1 MSTSI
6 TRLTP
11 QGTFEFKGETYYKF
25 DVELENG
32 EAGEVNAKSADKWKL
47 GDQVVIKDVKHSK
60 WGKRLSLDRPGYNNS
75 KGAPSAKESPER
87 QESIV
92 TQWAIREAQQY
103 VFNGTKAP
111 DQVTLYDIWGVAK
124 HLKSMHDNFD
134 TWGGIY
140 KKQTSARATELAPEN
155 CPPVP
160 KMAEQQMDA
169 ELAPENGINDLP
181 F

>member
-1 MSTSI
+1 METTKI
-6 TRLTP
+6 QHLKP
-11 QGTFEFKGETYYKF
+11 QGTFEHGGKTYYKF
-25 DVELENG
+25 DCILENG
-32 EAGEVNAKSADKWKL
+32 LVGEVNALSPDKWKE
-47 GDQVVIKDVKHSK
+47 GDECVVKDQKHSK
-60 WGKRLSLDRPGYNNS
+60 WGTRLSLGNAGYE
-75 KGAPSAKESPER
+75 AKKSTGGKYDNDR

-124 HLKSMHDNFD
+124 HFKAMHDDFD
-134 TWGGIY
+134 TWGGVY
-140 KKQTSARATELAPEN
+140 KKQMSQRAQELTPDK

-160 KMAEQQMDA
+160 EKWEETMESD
-169 ELAPENGINDLP
+169 LHKSTNDLP

>member
-11 QGTFEFKGETYYKF
+11 QGQFEFKGETYYKF

-32 EAGEVNAKSADKWKL
+32 EAGEVNAKTPDKWKL
-47 GDQVVIKDVKHSK
+47 GDQVVVKDVKHSK

-75 KGAPSAKESPER
+75 PGAPSAKESPER

-92 TQWAIREAQQY
+92 RQWAIREAQQH
-103 VFNGTKAP
+103 VFNKTTAP
-111 DQVTLYDIWGVAK
+111 DKVTLFDIWGTATR
-124 HLKSMHDNFD
+124 LKAMHDNFD
-134 TWGGIY
+134 SYGKMY
-140 KKQTSARATELAPEN
+140 KAETSARAQEVAPEN
-155 CPPVP
+155 CPPQP
-160 KMAEQQMDA
+160 
-169 ELAPENGINDLP
+169 APQPTDNDLP